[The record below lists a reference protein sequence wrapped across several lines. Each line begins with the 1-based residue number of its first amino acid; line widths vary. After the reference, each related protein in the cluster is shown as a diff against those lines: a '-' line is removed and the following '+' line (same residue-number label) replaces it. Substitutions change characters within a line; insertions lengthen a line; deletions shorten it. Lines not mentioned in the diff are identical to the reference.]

1 MTQASSTAK
10 SIAVLMGG
18 FSRER
23 SVSLSSAS
31 GCIDALRSAGY
42 HVTPIDVRDDIPALI
57 DTLKSLNPDAVFNAL
72 HGQFGEDGQVQ
83 KILNDLQIPYTHSGV
98 SASKT
103 AMDKGK
109 TQALFKSHNLPVA
122 NSHVAT
128 QNDIRSHKN
137 LMSMP
142 FVVKAV
148 CEGSSIGIAIVKTES
163 DYQALHN
170 WDYGDALIEQYIDGR
185 ELTCTAMDHKALAV
199 TELQTKGEFYD
210 FDAKYSSDS
219 ALSAIH
225 ICPAKISTELQDTIM
240 DLAVR
245 CHTILG
251 CRGISRTDFL
261 WDESSDKLVILE
273 TNTQPGMTPTSL
285 SPEQAQVAGY
295 AFADFLSLLVENAQ
309 CD

>member
-1 MTQASSTAK
+1 MTQSSSQSK
-10 SIAVLMGG
+10 SVAVLMGG

-23 SVSLSSAS
+23 SVSLSTAK

-42 HVTPIDVRDDIPALI
+42 DVTPIDVTDDILAMTR
-57 DTLKSLNPDAVFNAL
+57 TLKSVNPDVVFNAL

-83 KILNDLQIPYTHSGV
+83 KILNDLKMPYTHSGV
-98 SASKT
+98 DASST

-122 NSHVAT
+122 DSHVAT
-128 QNDIRSHKN
+128 QDDIINHKN
-137 LMSMP
+137 LMPIP

-148 CEGSSIGIAIVKTES
+148 CEGSSIGIAIVKTKS
-163 DYQALHN
+163 DYDALKN
-170 WDYGDALIEQYIDGR
+170 WHYGDALIEHYIDGR
-185 ELTCTAMDHKALAV
+185 ELTCTAMGDKGLAV

-210 FDAKYSSDS
+210 FDAKYSADTS
-219 ALSAIH
+219 LSATH
-225 ICPAKISTELQDTIM
+225 ICPADIPPALTETIL
-240 DLAVR
+240 DLTVQ
-245 CHTILG
+245 CHEVLG

-261 WDESSDKLVILE
+261 WQEQTDTLVILE

-295 AFADFLSLLVENAQ
+295 SFTDFVSWMVENAQ